1 MGPLTQ
7 NRPGANLVN
16 GADLSSIATSASSI
30 AGEAQERLREAGD
43 FVKTVIT
50 NRPVLAL
57 GTALAAG
64 VFLGWLIKRR

>member
-7 NRPGANLVN
+7 NPTGSNFMN
-16 GADLSSIATSASSI
+16 GADLSSFATSASSV
-30 AGEAQERLREAGD
+30 AGEAQERLKEAGE
-43 FVKTVIT
+43 FVKTVVT
-50 NRPVLAL
+50 NRPALAL